1 MSDVVYDVM
10 NPKCPTQQVL
20 DLVASKWTML
30 VILALGDG
38 PVRYSALQRR
48 VSGVT
53 KKMLTQTLRALERD
67 GLVRREVYD
76 SVPVQTEYELTPTGR
91 SLAAAVAVIRTWAYN
106 HVENIGQ
113 SRRAFAATSSVS
125 AGERSARDTAPSATR
140 SAGRA

>member
-38 PVRYSALQRR
+38 PLRYSALQRR
-48 VSGVT
+48 VQGVT

-67 GLVRREVYD
+67 GLVRRRVFD
-76 SVPVQTEYELTPTGR
+76 TVPIQSEYELTTAGQT
-91 SLAAAVAVIRTWAYN
+91 LAAAVSVIRTWAYD
-106 HVENIGQ
+106 HIEEIGQ
-113 SRRAFAATSSVS
+113 ARRAYLGF
-125 AGERSARDTAPSATR
+125 SATR
-140 SAGRA
+140 RAAL